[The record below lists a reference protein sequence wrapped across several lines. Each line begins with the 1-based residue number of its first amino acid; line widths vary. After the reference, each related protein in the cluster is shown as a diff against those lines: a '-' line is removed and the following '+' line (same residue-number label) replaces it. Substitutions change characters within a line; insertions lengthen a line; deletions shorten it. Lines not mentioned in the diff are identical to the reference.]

1 MIDVSNVIN
10 VYVSLLSPIP
20 PKGKTGD
27 IEVYDNIDNI
37 DYIYINFKALRC

>member
-10 VYVSLLSPIP
+10 VYVCLLSPIP
-20 PKGKTGD
+20 PKGKIGD

-37 DYIYINFKALRC
+37 DYIFIYFSHLRC